1 MIRLTKGVFSDLAI
15 WMMGFGMLVGVI
27 FPFFMAFLGMDP
39 AIAYTLWFFVVCI
52 LAGLI
57 VGAVN
62 ILLAHLVVGGRLNL
76 LSAHMGKIED
86 KLHSI
91 SGSDSLV
98 DCSAEDCHLTV
109 DSTDAIG
116 RSSASFNSL
125 VDTLSSSLQLE
136 MQIRS
141 YTRMLTTHLE
151 VEVLC
156 QKALSSLLEL
166 FSIDGGAVLVESG
179 GSLKTL
185 GSSGLA
191 NAEGLGKNPQVLET
205 LRQLTR
211 KRIDIPVEAQ
221 IDGVVATFRPQTVV
235 LFPIIYKGLGMGV
248 VALATSSPLSSEVE
262 NHLDLFISSL
272 ALALHNA
279 VTHDQIQRLAAVDP
293 LTGVYN
299 RRFGLTR
306 LREEFIRSIK
316 QNTTLGVLMIDVDF
330 FKEVNDTY
338 GHTVGDRVLQG
349 IATSARSQLREGD
362 LLVRLGGDEFMV
374 VLLGASGDDVLEVGE
389 AIRRTVSERTTS
401 WGEQK
406 IQVTVSIG
414 GSSLATLDVKD
425 EQELIEAAD
434 KALYHVK
441 ESGRNR
447 VGV

>member
-39 AIAYTLWFFVVCI
+39 SIAYTLWFFVVCI

>member
-1 MIRLTKGVFSDLAI
+1 M
-15 WMMGFGMLVGVI
+15 
-27 FPFFMAFLGMDP
+27 
-39 AIAYTLWFFVVCI
+39 
-52 LAGLI
+52 
-57 VGAVN
+57 
-62 ILLAHLVVGGRLNL
+62 
-76 LSAHMGKIED
+76 
-86 KLHSI
+86 
-91 SGSDSLV
+91 
-98 DCSAEDCHLTV
+98 
-109 DSTDAIG
+109 
-116 RSSASFNSL
+116 
-125 VDTLSSSLQLE
+125 
-136 MQIRS
+136 
-141 YTRMLTTHLE
+141 
-151 VEVLC
+151 
-156 QKALSSLLEL
+156 
-166 FSIDGGAVLVESG
+166 
-179 GSLKTL
+179 
-185 GSSGLA
+185 
-191 NAEGLGKNPQVLET
+191 LET

-414 GSSLATLDVKD
+414 GSSLAASDVKD

>member
-39 AIAYTLWFFVVCI
+39 SIAYTLWFFVVCI

-179 GSLKTL
+179 GNLKTL

-191 NAEGLGKNPQVLET
+191 NVEGLGKNPQVLET

-414 GSSLATLDVKD
+414 GSSLAASDVKD